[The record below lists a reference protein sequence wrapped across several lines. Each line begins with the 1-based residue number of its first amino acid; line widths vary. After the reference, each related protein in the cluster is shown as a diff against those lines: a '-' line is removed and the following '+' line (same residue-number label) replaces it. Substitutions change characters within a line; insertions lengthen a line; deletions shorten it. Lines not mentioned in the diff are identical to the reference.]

1 MMITLQ
7 QVTDW
12 IKKLDAVYTEQKD
25 FLSKLDSDIGDG
37 DHGVNMA
44 RGFNAV
50 VNALDAAPPADIGAA
65 FKTAS
70 TSLIKTVGGASGP
83 LYGTFFLRCAIAFAG
98 KQEIGLDTWTS
109 ALEKGVQGIEQLGKA
124 QKGDKTMLDAWFP
137 ALDAL
142 KAAVES
148 AAAENG
154 LKDALKSA
162 ADAAEAGMKA
172 TVPLQAKKG
181 RASYLGERS
190 IGHQD
195 PGATSTYLLLKTAA
209 EIFG

>member
-1 MMITLQ
+1 MMITLRQ
-7 QVTDW
+7 IVDW
-12 IKKLDAVYTEQKD
+12 IKKLDAVYSGQKD

-50 VNALDAAPPADIGAA
+50 SAAIDAAPPADAGGA
-65 FKTAS
+65 FKTVS

-83 LYGTFFLRCAIAFAG
+83 LYGTFFLRCVPVFAG
-98 KQEIGLDTWTS
+98 KTEIDLDTWTA

-142 KAAVES
+142 KS
-148 AAAENG
+148 AKGGGIKE
-154 LKDALKSA
+154 ALKAA
-162 ADAAEAGMKA
+162 ADAAEEGAKA
-172 TVPLQAKKG
+172 TIPLQAKKG

-190 IGHQD
+190 IGHED
-195 PGATSTYLLLKTAA
+195 PGAASTSLLLQTAA
-209 EIFG
+209 AILG

>member
-1 MMITLQ
+1 MMITLR
-7 QVTDW
+7 QVIDW
-12 IKKLDAVYTEQKD
+12 LRKLDAVYTEQKD

-50 VNALDAAPPADIGAA
+50 VTAIDSSSPADIGAV
-65 FKTAS
+65 FKTTS
-70 TSLIKTVGGASGP
+70 MSLIKTVGGASGP
-83 LYGTFFLRCAIAFAG
+83 LYGTLFLRAAAGFAG
-98 KQEIGLDTWTS
+98 KQEIDLETWTS

-142 KAAVES
+142 KAAR
-148 AAAENG
+148 G
-154 LKDALKSA
+154 GGIKDALKAA
-162 ADAAEAGMKA
+162 ADAAEEGMKG
-172 TVPLQAKKG
+172 TIPLQAKKG

-195 PGATSTYLLLKTAA
+195 PGATSAFLLLQAAA
-209 EIFG
+209 EVLG

>member
-1 MMITLQ
+1 MITLRQ
-7 QVTDW
+7 IVDW
-12 IKKLDAVYTEQKD
+12 IKKLDAVYSEQKD

-50 VNALDAAPPADIGAA
+50 VSALDSSSPDHIGAV
-65 FKTAS
+65 FKTVS

-83 LYGTFFLRCAIAFAG
+83 LYGTFFLRCSLALTG
-98 KQEIGLDTWTS
+98 KQEIDLDTWTA

-137 ALDAL
+137 ALEALKSASGGGIKEAL
-142 KAAVES
+142 KA
-148 AAAENG
+148 
-154 LKDALKSA
+154 A
-162 ADAAEAGMKA
+162 ADAAEEGAKA
-172 TVPLQAKKG
+172 TIPLQAKKG

-190 IGHQD
+190 IGHED
-195 PGATSTYLLLKTAA
+195 PGAASTTLLLQTAA
-209 EIFG
+209 AILG

>member
-1 MMITLQ
+1 MMITLDQ
-7 QVTDW
+7 IVGW
-12 IKKLDAVYTEQKD
+12 LKRLDAVYTEQKD

-44 RGFNAV
+44 RGFTAV
-50 VNALDAAPPADIGAA
+50 VAAIEAAPPAEIGAA

-98 KQEIGLDTWTS
+98 KTEADLAAWTE
-109 ALEKGVQGIEQLGKA
+109 AVEKGIQGIEQLGKA
-124 QKGDKTMLDAWFP
+124 QKGDKTMLDAWIP
-137 ALDAL
+137 ALAALKTESGKGLKEAL
-142 KAAVES
+142 KAAAV
-148 AAAENG
+148 AAEEG
-154 LKDALKSA
+154 V
-162 ADAAEAGMKA
+162 KA
-172 TVPLQAKKG
+172 TVPLQARKG

-195 PGATSTYLLLKTAA
+195 PGATSTALLLRAAA
-209 EIFG
+209 EILG

>member
-1 MMITLQ
+1 MMITLRQ
-7 QVTDW
+7 LIDW
-12 IKKLDAVYTEQKD
+12 LRKLDAVYTEQKD

-50 VNALDAAPPADIGAA
+50 VSAVDSSSPADIGAA
-65 FKTAS
+65 FKTVS
-70 TSLIKTVGGASGP
+70 MSLIKTVGGASGP
-83 LYGTFFLRCAIAFAG
+83 LYGTFFLRAAAGFAG
-98 KQEIGLDTWTS
+98 KQEIDLETWTS

-142 KAAVES
+142 KAAR
-148 AAAENG
+148 G
-154 LKDALKSA
+154 GGIKDALKA
-162 ADAAEAGMKA
+162 ASDAAEEGMKG
-172 TVPLQAKKG
+172 TIPLQAKKG

-195 PGATSTYLLLKTAA
+195 PGATSTFLLLQAAA
-209 EIFG
+209 EVLG

>member
-1 MMITLQ
+1 MMITVQ
-7 QVTDW
+7 QVINW

-37 DHGVNMA
+37 DHGVNIA
-44 RGFNAV
+44 RGFKAV
-50 VNALDAAPPADIGAA
+50 VSALDAAPPADIGAA
-65 FKTAS
+65 FKTVS

-83 LYGTFFLRCAIAFAG
+83 LYGTFFLRCVAVFAG
-98 KQEIGLDTWTS
+98 KQEIGLDIWTS

-137 ALDAL
+137 ALEAL
-142 KAAVES
+142 KATVKNEI
-148 AAAENG
+148 
-154 LKDALKSA
+154 KDALKSA

-172 TVPLQAKKG
+172 TVPLLAKKG

-209 EIFG
+209 ETLG

>member
-1 MMITLQ
+1 MITLRQ
-7 QVTDW
+7 L
-12 IKKLDAVYTEQKD
+12 IELLKKLDAVYTEQKD

-50 VNALDAAPPADIGAA
+50 VSAVDSAQPADIGAV

-70 TSLIKTVGGASGP
+70 MSLIKTVGGASGP
-83 LYGTFFLRCAIAFAG
+83 LYGTFFLRAAADFAG
-98 KQEIGLDTWTS
+98 KQEVNLDAWTS
-109 ALEKGVQGIEQLGKA
+109 ALEKGIQGIEQLGKA
-124 QKGDKTMLDAWFP
+124 KKGDKTMIDAWLP

-142 KAAVES
+142 KAGKGKEIK
-148 AAAENG
+148 E
-154 LKDALKSA
+154 ALKAA
-162 ADAAEAGMKA
+162 ADAAEEGMKG
-172 TVPLQAKKG
+172 TIPLQAKKG

-195 PGATSTYLLLKTAA
+195 PGATSAFLLLQAAA
-209 EIFG
+209 EMLG

>member
-7 QVTDW
+7 QVVDW
-12 IKKLDAVYTEQKD
+12 LKKLAAIYTEQKD

-50 VNALDAAPPADIGAA
+50 VSAIETTPPADIGAA
-65 FKTAS
+65 FKGAS
-70 TSLIKTVGGASGP
+70 MCLIKTVGGASGP
-83 LYGTFFLRCAIAFAG
+83 LYGTFFLRASAIFTG
-98 KQEIGLDTWTS
+98 KQEIDLGAWTS

-124 QKGDKTMLDAWFP
+124 QQGDKTMLDAWLP
-137 ALDAL
+137 ALVALKESVGNDTKEAL
-142 KAAVES
+142 KA
-148 AAAENG
+148 
-154 LKDALKSA
+154 A
-162 ADAAEAGMKA
+162 ADAAEEGMKA
-172 TVPLQAKKG
+172 TIPLQAKKG

-195 PGATSTYLLLKTAA
+195 PGATSAFLLLRTAA
-209 EIFG
+209 MILG

>member
-1 MMITLQ
+1 MMITLRQ
-7 QVTDW
+7 LIDW
-12 IKKLDAVYTEQKD
+12 LKKLDAVYTEQKD

-50 VNALDAAPPADIGAA
+50 VSAVDSAQPADIGAV

-70 TSLIKTVGGASGP
+70 MSLIKTVGGASGP
-83 LYGTFFLRCAIAFAG
+83 LYGTFFLRAAADFAG
-98 KQEIGLDTWTS
+98 KQEVNLDAWTS
-109 ALEKGVQGIEQLGKA
+109 ALEKGIQGIEQLGKA
-124 QKGDKTMLDAWFP
+124 KKGDKTMLDAWLP

-142 KAAVES
+142 KEGKGK
-148 AAAENG
+148 EI
-154 LKDALKSA
+154 KEALKAA
-162 ADAAEAGMKA
+162 ADAAEEGMKG
-172 TVPLQAKKG
+172 TIPLQAKKG

-195 PGATSTYLLLKTAA
+195 PGATSAFLLLQAA
-209 EIFG
+209 DEMLG

>member
-1 MMITLQ
+1 MMITLRQ
-7 QVTDW
+7 IVDW
-12 IKKLDAVYTEQKD
+12 IKKLDAVYAEQKD

-50 VNALDAAPPADIGAA
+50 VNALDSSPSAADIGGV
-65 FKTAS
+65 FKTVS

-83 LYGTFFLRCAIAFAG
+83 LYGIFFLRCSLALAD
-98 KQEIGLDTWTS
+98 KQEIDLDTWAA

-137 ALDAL
+137 ALEALKSASGHGIKEAL
-142 KAAVES
+142 KA
-148 AAAENG
+148 
-154 LKDALKSA
+154 A
-162 ADAAEAGMKA
+162 ADAAEEGAKA
-172 TVPLQAKKG
+172 TIPLQAKKG

-190 IGHQD
+190 IGHED
-195 PGATSTYLLLKTAA
+195 PGAASTTLLLQTAA
-209 EIFG
+209 AILG